1 MFLGV
6 LNFGLVLFP
15 KKTFLF
21 FNQRKNVFNKDDFV
35 PQKHVDANRLPTL
48 SLKITFEGKTH
59 HIIFFLIHLETQCPN
74 FNIEKAILLLLIMD
88 RIITKVSVL

>member
-35 PQKHVDANRLPTL
+35 PQEFEVGA
-48 SLKITFEGKTH
+48 SLVVG
-59 HIIFFLIHLETQCPN
+59 
-74 FNIEKAILLLLIMD
+74 D
-88 RIITKVSVL
+88 RSSPAKV

>member
-15 KKTFLF
+15 KKSF
-21 FNQRKNVFNKDDFV
+21 FFFSQRKKVLIKIILCLKN
-35 PQKHVDANRLPTL
+35 VDANGLPTL
-48 SLKITFEGKTH
+48 SLKPTFEGKTH

-74 FNIEKAILLLLIMD
+74 FNIEKGIFLLLIMN